1 MPDIY
6 NPIQA
11 VDSATVPCP
20 SKYQVIVSDISKAD
34 SGRTEDG
41 KMWKEKIG
49 QLVKIELEWSYL
61 TDAEVSAVLTAFDP
75 EYFDVT
81 YKDPKL
87 NSFQTREFYVGDRTA
102 PMYNSRMGIWE
113 GLKLNIIERT
123 PT

>member
-49 QLVKIELEWSYL
+49 QLPAVVRRDHLLGKTDHKTDVIRCPLIEFSDKKYL
-61 TDAEVSAVLTAFDP
+61 RLKEDDP
-75 EYFDVT
+75 
-81 YKDPKL
+81 
-87 NSFQTREFYVGDRTA
+87 
-102 PMYNSRMGIWE
+102 YNRI
-113 GLKLNIIERT
+113 LQ
-123 PT
+123 

>member
-6 NPIQA
+6 NPIQKIGNT
-11 VDSATVPCP
+11 TVPSP
-20 SKYQVIVSDISKAD
+20 SKYRVIVSDVSKAD

-41 KMWKEKIG
+41 KMWKEKVG

-61 TDAEVSAVLTAFDP
+61 SSNDVSSILTAIDP
-75 EYFDVT
+75 EYFEVT
-81 YKDPKL
+81 YLDPKTMTFVT
-87 NSFQTREFYVGDRTA
+87 SEFYVGDRTA

-113 GLKLNIIERT
+113 SLALNIIERT

>member
-11 VDSATVPCP
+11 VDSATVPSP

-61 TDAEVSAVLTAFDP
+61 TTDQVASILQAFDP

-81 YKDPKL
+81 FLDAKTGLYR
-87 NSFQTREFYVGDRTA
+87 TAEFYVGDRTA
-102 PMYNSRMGIWE
+102 PMYNARIGVWE
-113 GLKLNIIERT
+113 NLALNIIERT

>member
-1 MPDIY
+1 MADIY

-11 VDSATVPCP
+11 IGNTTVPSP
-20 SKYQVIVSDISKAD
+20 SKYRVIVSDVSKAD

-41 KMWKEKIG
+41 KMWKEKVG

-61 TDAEVSAVLTAFDP
+61 SSNDVSSILTAIDP
-75 EYFDVT
+75 EYFEVT
-81 YKDPKL
+81 YLDPKTMTFVT
-87 NSFQTREFYVGDRTA
+87 SEFYVGDRTA

-113 GLKLNIIERT
+113 SLALNIIERT